1 LRSAFV
7 LLIGV
12 WPAGAGLGVT
22 LTILHT
28 SDLHGHVAAT
38 DELADRDFGEGLA
51 RVASAVKAIRGE
63 GHPLLLLDSGDTIQG
78 TPAQALVF
86 QGKAGNGSDPTI
98 RAMNQLGYDAMAVGN
113 HEFDF
118 GLERLEKSRREAKFP
133 WLTANVLR
141 GKGEPA
147 FPPYA
152 IRELA
157 GVRIGILGLTT
168 QSVPY
173 WESPGNIEGLQFA
186 DAVVAARR
194 YVSLLRSQEHCD
206 LIVVIAHMGFERD
219 PATGEDRGGSVE
231 NQAYALAT
239 EVTGIDL
246 LLTGHTHTDIPP
258 RQLGKVW
265 ISQPGRFGNTL
276 TRFDVHLERRGGKW
290 AVEAVTGQNLP
301 MKTVAA
307 EPGIAAAIE
316 PEHRAAMA
324 ILSETVARL
333 AVPLTASTAR
343 VADTALLDWLHAVQ
357 LREGKADLSFASL
370 LPGSLPEWPSGPL
383 TVRQIWS
390 LYPYENQL
398 VTVQATGRQIREAL
412 EVAARCVSGV
422 TIQDGQPVW
431 KRNPRVWGYNC
442 DTAEGIEYAIDPT
455 RPEGKRLLVL
465 KRNGKTVGDDEVF
478 KVALNSYRAAGGGGY
493 LVWRQC
499 PRVSTAE
506 TSVRDLL
513 LEDARK
519 KGVIAPEADGNWYLA
534 PTLPEGRL
542 SGN

>member
-1 LRSAFV
+1 
-7 LLIGV
+7 
-12 WPAGAGLGVT
+12 
-22 LTILHT
+22 
-28 SDLHGHVAAT
+28 
-38 DELADRDFGEGLA
+38 
-51 RVASAVKAIRGE
+51 
-63 GHPLLLLDSGDTIQG
+63 
-78 TPAQALVF
+78 
-86 QGKAGNGSDPTI
+86 
-98 RAMNQLGYDAMAVGN
+98 
-113 HEFDF
+113 
-118 GLERLEKSRREAKFP
+118 
-133 WLTANVLR
+133 
-141 GKGEPA
+141 
-147 FPPYA
+147 
-152 IRELA
+152 
-157 GVRIGILGLTT
+157 
-168 QSVPY
+168 
-173 WESPGNIEGLQFA
+173 
-186 DAVVAARR
+186 
-194 YVSLLRSQEHCD
+194 
-206 LIVVIAHMGFERD
+206 
-219 PATGEDRGGSVE
+219 
-231 NQAYALAT
+231 
-239 EVTGIDL
+239 
-246 LLTGHTHTDIPP
+246 
-258 RQLGKVW
+258 
-265 ISQPGRFGNTL
+265 
-276 TRFDVHLERRGGKW
+276 
-290 AVEAVTGQNLP
+290 
-301 MKTVAA
+301 
-307 EPGIAAAIE
+307 
-316 PEHRAAMA
+316 MA

-333 AVPLTASTAR
+333 AVPLTASAAR

-390 LYPYENQL
+390 FYPYENRL

-493 LVWRQC
+493 SVWRQC